1 MKRVIK
7 AFQKFNEPMQE
18 AIYESYLEGDLRRAT
33 FPFNGGLSDGVI
45 YEDTPNETTFLIPIE
60 TIKSSK
66 LSMASDDD
74 DDDDDDSEDR
84 DLEGADDVEGDD
96 DDEE

>member
-1 MKRVIK
+1 MIRPPPRSTL
-7 AFQKFNEPMQE
+7 FPYTTLFR
-18 AIYESYLEGDLRRAT
+18 SRRAT

-84 DLEGADDVEGDD
+84 DLEGADDVEGDE